1 MPKKISDYMQA
12 GVRAHLIGIGGVSMS
27 PLAEVLAGEGLLIT
41 GSDIAE
47 SVAVQNL
54 RSIQIPVAIGHAAEN
69 LREAEIVIRTAAA
82 HDDNPE
88 VMAAKAKGIP
98 VFERAQAWGALMK
111 RYQNAL
117 CVAGTHGKTTTTS
130 MCTHI
135 CMAADIDPT
144 VMIGGTLPLIGA
156 SHRVGRGDT
165 IVLESCEYCNSFLSF
180 SPTIAVILNVEEDHM
195 DFFQD
200 LDDIT
205 HSFRTFAELTPEDGA
220 VVANFDDAN
229 TMKMLAGIDRRV
241 ISFGMSPEAD
251 VVCADLRWQDG
262 LPSFDII
269 ADGERYARVKL
280 RVPGTHNVMNAL
292 AAAAAAFTLEISGR
306 AVEDG
311 LAAFRGAARRME
323 HKGSINGAAVFD
335 DYAHH
340 PAELR
345 VLLAAVAAL
354 PYERVICAFQPHT
367 YTRTNAF
374 FDAFVEELK
383 AADLVLLAE
392 IYAAREE
399 NTIGISSKQ
408 LAEKIPNAEYFAKLS
423 DLKVKLKEL
432 ARPGDLIL
440 TVGAGNIYQV
450 GEELVAEQ

>member
-12 GVRAHLIGIGGVSMS
+12 GVKAHLIGIGGVSMS
-27 PLAEVLAGEGLLIT
+27 PLAEVLAGEGLIIT
-41 GSDIAE
+41 GSDIVE
-47 SVAVQNL
+47 SATVQHL
-54 RSIQIPVAIGHAAEN
+54 RSLQIPVAIGHQPEN
-69 LREAEIVIRTAAA
+69 VGEADIVIRTAAA
-82 HDDNPE
+82 HDDNAE
-88 VMAAKAKGIP
+88 VLAAKAKGTP

-135 CMAADIDPT
+135 CMAADVDPT

-156 SHRVGRGDT
+156 SHRIGQGDT

-180 SPTIAVILNVEEDHM
+180 SPTIAVILNVEEDHL

-200 LDDIT
+200 LEDIS
-205 HSFRTFAELTPEDGA
+205 HSFRTFAELTPADGV

-229 TMKMLAGIDRRV
+229 TMKTIAGLDRRV
-241 ISFGMSPEAD
+241 ITFGMSPDAD
-251 VVCADLRWQDG
+251 VACADLRWQEG

-269 ADGERYARVKL
+269 ADGERYAHVRL
-280 RVPGTHNVMNAL
+280 RVPGRHNVMNAL
-292 AAAAAAFTLEISGR
+292 AAAAAAFALELSGR

-323 HKGSINGAAVFD
+323 YKGSINGAAVFD

-345 VLLAAVAAL
+345 AMLSAVKQL
-354 PYERVICAFQPHT
+354 PYQRVICAFQPHT
-367 YTRTNAF
+367 YTRTHAF

-383 AADLVLLAE
+383 AADVLLLAE

-399 NTIGISSKQ
+399 NTIGISAKQ
-408 LAEKIPNAEYFAKLS
+408 LAEKIPNARYFERLS
-423 DLKVKLKEL
+423 DLKQALREL
-432 ARPGDLIL
+432 AQSGDLIL
-440 TVGAGNIYQV
+440 TVGAGNIYQM